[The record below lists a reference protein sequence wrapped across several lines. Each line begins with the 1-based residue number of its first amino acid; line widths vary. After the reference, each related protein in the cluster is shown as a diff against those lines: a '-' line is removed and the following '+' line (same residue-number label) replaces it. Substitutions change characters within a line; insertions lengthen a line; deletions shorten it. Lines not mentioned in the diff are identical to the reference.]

1 MYDLFVYVRTEKILK
16 SKSFFIEMNEQAVDI
31 ADCIAVEDTIE
42 NSKNSLWRFCNS
54 VTLPR
59 SEVVFFTQAAI
70 IFIIVTSLL
79 KIALDK
85 PSCEDMSFWVG
96 LLSAAVGYALPNPK
110 LWTKS
115 FSQTTDS
122 SCQW

>member
-1 MYDLFVYVRTEKILK
+1 MLSINTFFILVMYDLFVYVRTKRILK
-16 SKSFFIEMNEQAVDI
+16 SKSLFITMEEQAVDI

-42 NSKNSLWRFCNS
+42 NSSSENSLWRFCNS

-59 SEVVFFTQAAI
+59 SEVVFFTQAAL
-70 IFIIVTSLL
+70 IFIIVVTSLL

-110 LWTKS
+110 L
-115 FSQTTDS
+115 
-122 SCQW
+122 

>member
-1 MYDLFVYVRTEKILK
+1 ME
-16 SKSFFIEMNEQAVDI
+16 EQAVDI
-31 ADCIAVEDTIE
+31 ADCIAVEDIIE
-42 NSKNSLWRFCNS
+42 NSSSENSLWRFCNS

-59 SEVVFFTQAAI
+59 SEVVFFTQAAL
-70 IFIIVTSLL
+70 IFIIVVTSLL

-110 LWTKS
+110 L
-115 FSQTTDS
+115 
-122 SCQW
+122 

>member
-1 MYDLFVYVRTEKILK
+1 MNDLFVYARTKRILK
-16 SKSFFIEMNEQAVDI
+16 SKSFFITMEEHAVDI

-42 NSKNSLWRFCNS
+42 NSSSENSLWRFCNS

-59 SEVVFFTQAAI
+59 SEVVFFTQAAL
-70 IFIIVTSLL
+70 IFIIVVTSLL

-110 LWTKS
+110 L
-115 FSQTTDS
+115 
-122 SCQW
+122 

>member
-1 MYDLFVYVRTEKILK
+1 MLSINTFFILVMYDLFVFVRIKRILK
-16 SKSFFIEMNEQAVDI
+16 SKSFFITMEEQAVDI

-42 NSKNSLWRFCNS
+42 NSSSENSLWRFCNS

-59 SEVVFFTQAAI
+59 SEVVFFTQAAL
-70 IFIIVTSLL
+70 IFIIVVTSLL

-110 LWTKS
+110 L
-115 FSQTTDS
+115 
-122 SCQW
+122 

>member
-1 MYDLFVYVRTEKILK
+1 MYDLFVYVKTKKILK
-16 SKSFFIEMNEQAVDI
+16 SKTCFIEMEEQAVDI

-42 NSKNSLWRFCNS
+42 NSASENSLWRFCNS
-54 VTLPR
+54 VNLPR
-59 SEVVFFTQAAI
+59 SEVVFFTQAAL
-70 IFIIVTSLL
+70 IFIIVVTSLL

-110 LWTKS
+110 L
-115 FSQTTDS
+115 
-122 SCQW
+122 